1 MSGNHT
7 PSTQAAV
14 PPERGKAES
23 PILSVRN
30 LRIEFESTGA
40 TVFAVR
46 GVSFDLR
53 KGRTLGMVGESG
65 CGKSVTAYS
74 VLRLIQPP
82 GKITG
87 GEINYRGADI
97 LRMNPEDVRAIRG
110 REIAMIFQEPMIS
123 LNPVFTIGFQIS
135 EAVMLRHGKDKKE
148 SRGIAVEML
157 TRVGIPDAEKRYRS
171 YPHELSGGMRQR
183 VMIAIALAAS
193 PSILI
198 ADEPTTALDVT
209 IQAQILD
216 LLMNIQR
223 ERDMSMLLITH
234 DLGIVANTADDIA
247 IMYAGEIVESGTVP
261 QIFNAPMHPYTIG
274 LFEAIPRIG
283 ESARRLRTI
292 PGMVPSLTSE
302 PQGCV
307 FYPRCF
313 RRADE
318 CRENPIP
325 LVEKNSHLVRCVRA

>member
-87 GEINYRGADI
+87 EKSITGGGHSPHEPGG
-97 LRMNPEDVRAIRG
+97 RARHS
-110 REIAMIFQEPMIS
+110 RQEIAMIFQEPMIS

-135 EAVMLRHGKDKKE
+135 RPSCSATERIKN
-148 SRGIAVEML
+148 R
-157 TRVGIPDAEKRYRS
+157 
-171 YPHELSGGMRQR
+171 
-183 VMIAIALAAS
+183 AAS
-193 PSILI
+193 LS
-198 ADEPTTALDVT
+198 
-209 IQAQILD
+209 
-216 LLMNIQR
+216 
-223 ERDMSMLLITH
+223 
-234 DLGIVANTADDIA
+234 
-247 IMYAGEIVESGTVP
+247 
-261 QIFNAPMHPYTIG
+261 
-274 LFEAIPRIG
+274 
-283 ESARRLRTI
+283 
-292 PGMVPSLTSE
+292 
-302 PQGCV
+302 
-307 FYPRCF
+307 RC
-313 RRADE
+313 
-318 CRENPIP
+318 
-325 LVEKNSHLVRCVRA
+325 